1 MRVNDKHLIDIG
13 IITHYNDI
21 PFTGVGFELYE
32 TSELYR
38 ETGFVNGLKHGKTV
52 LYYKNGGVEEER
64 PYVND
69 VCEGLVKEFHENGI
83 LKNEIDYVNGI
94 LQGLWRNFGEKGE
107 LQIEMNYVNNVRDGL
122 LKVFGENGE
131 LKSQSNWINGVS
143 VKEEKK
149 EVYLPSAPELEGAE
163 SKVKYNFEKNASE
176 FDDVKEILEFL
187 NSDKQFRI
195 RVDAYQYWNG
205 FFQLKNDPKSD
216 NIVHINL
223 YHNYEEPVIT
233 VNEVDG
239 KQIVTGDSNYDV
251 NKQTYDDGFCVWA
264 NTIIDREFLI
274 KQLTEYLSNDDNENE
289 IYDFYQSL
297 DLAEDPDTAL
307 EEFTSG
313 HNGADKNSDLS
324 IDMNYGKGRDFGVDD
339 ISWEV
344 VSEIKDAGIEIIFFD

>member
-32 TSELYR
+32 TGELYR
-38 ETGFVNGLKHGKTV
+38 ETDFVNGLKHGMTV
-52 LYYKNGGVEEER
+52 LYYKNGGVQQEN

-69 VCEGLVKEFHENGI
+69 VCEGLVKAFYENEA
-83 LKNEIDYVNGI
+83 LEIEANFVNDKRE
-94 LQGLWRNFGEKGE
+94 GLSK
-107 LQIEMNYVNNVRDGL
+107 IYY
-122 LKVFGENGE
+122 ENGE
-131 LKSQSNWINGVS
+131 LKSQSNWINGV
-143 VKEEKK
+143 KEEQK

-176 FDDVKEILEFL
+176 FNDVKEILEFL

-216 NIVHINL
+216 NIKHINL
-223 YHNYEEPVIT
+223 YHNYEELVIT

-289 IYDFYQSL
+289 VYDFYQSL

-307 EEFTSG
+307 GEFTSG
-313 HNGADKNSDLS
+313 HNRADKNSDLS

>member
-38 ETGFVNGLKHGKTV
+38 ETDFVNGLKHGKTV
-52 LYYKNGGVEEER
+52 LYYKNGGVQQER

-69 VCEGLVKEFHENGI
+69 VCEGLVKAFHENEALSIEVNFVNNKREG
-83 LKNEIDYVNGI
+83 LYKEYYENEV
-94 LQGLWRNFGEKGE
+94 LR
-107 LQIEMNYVNNVRDGL
+107 IEENYVNNKLEGL
-122 LKVFGENGE
+122 SKVYDENGE
-131 LKSQSNWINGVS
+131 LKSQSNWINGV
-143 VKEEKK
+143 KEEQK

-176 FDDVKEILEFL
+176 FNDVKEILEFL

-216 NIVHINL
+216 NIKHINL
-223 YHNYEEPVIT
+223 YHNYEELVIT

-289 IYDFYQSL
+289 VYDFYQSL